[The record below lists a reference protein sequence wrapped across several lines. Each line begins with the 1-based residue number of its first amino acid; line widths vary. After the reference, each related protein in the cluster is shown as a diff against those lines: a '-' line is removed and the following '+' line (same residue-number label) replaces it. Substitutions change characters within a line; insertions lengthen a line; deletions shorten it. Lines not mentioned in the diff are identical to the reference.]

1 MPATVS
7 SIRRSDTQP
16 SEAEKKARIDC
27 AAAHRLSEEFGWT
40 QLIYNHISQRVPDDP
55 SSFLIKPHGLM
66 FNEICASN
74 LAKISYEG
82 GPTHDEL
89 GVNSSGYAIHSA
101 ILKARP
107 DVNAAVHIHTDA
119 GMAISAHK
127 GGLKPMTQAALRFH
141 NRIAYHKYEAFAQLE
156 EGPAL
161 VRDLKSYNVMI
172 LHNHGLLACAATMG
186 EAISKLHFL
195 IVAIRSQLML
205 EATGQENVMLA
216 PEETREAAAQQ
227 WDRGERR
234 RVEEEWPALLRWME
248 RIDPSYRD

>member
-107 DVNAAVHIHTDA
+107 DVNAAVHIHTFNTRSKMPENARRLNRLNTLLHLPKRA
-119 GMAISAHK
+119 GRSRHGDPVRIRQSTSSRKWRLSAAVTPGSVALPSNMGSTSAHMASVSTVLS
-127 GGLKPMTQAALRFH
+127 GFICHSAR
-141 NRIAYHKYEAFAQLE
+141 
-156 EGPAL
+156 
-161 VRDLKSYNVMI
+161 
-172 LHNHGLLACAATMG
+172 LACAAVLAVV
-186 EAISKLHFL
+186 EAMVASIRTNRNPIVNGRL
-195 IVAIRSQLML
+195 I
-205 EATGQENVMLA
+205 
-216 PEETREAAAQQ
+216 
-227 WDRGERR
+227 
-234 RVEEEWPALLRWME
+234 
-248 RIDPSYRD
+248 Y